1 MRSDTDHREPLDDFS
16 NFMRQKLEG
25 HRLPIDDLCWEEI
38 EARAGSR
45 QPKWLWWAGS
55 SVAAA
60 VIAFLFLF
68 SPFRGGDEFRE
79 GMPPPVV
86 SMQDQETIH
95 QEVEEDARK
104 ETVPVMDHP
113 VPAKK
118 LIAAVIPNDPQVTEE
133 KELPDTDI
141 VKNEAEQDK
150 SVGKTTVKEAAT
162 APGKKPGKKSEQADL
177 YNYDSKKYKFS
188 SGSKKKK
195 KEEGK
200 WSVNAGFGTGGH
212 VSLGLGDYDMASNDN
227 QDGMNPGNPGI
238 ISPPPVK
245 PPYLNGGGVL
255 PPEDYT
261 YVDAALPLSFGL
273 TVRRDFN
280 RYIGLETGLVYTY
293 LASNL
298 SKSGEVRYRSHL
310 ELHYLGVPVNLV
322 VNLWQNDRWNIY
334 LSGGVMLEKG
344 LRAKQTEDRF
354 WQMELYDKVDKRG
367 INGVQWSLNASAG
380 VSYRFYK
387 NWSFYFEPRIS
398 HYFDNDQ
405 PTSIRT
411 ENSVIMGLGAGVR
424 FGF

>member
-1 MRSDTDHREPLDDFS
+1 MRSDTDHREQLDDFS
-16 NFMRQKLEG
+16 NFMRQKLED

-68 SPFRGGDEFRE
+68 SPFRGGDEFHE
-79 GMPPPVV
+79 GMALPVV

-141 VKNEAEQDK
+141 VENEAEQDK
-150 SVGKTTVKEAAT
+150 SVGKTTAKEAST
-162 APGKKPGKKSEQADL
+162 APEKKPGKKSEQADL

-200 WSVNAGFGTGGH
+200 WAVNAGFGTGGH
-212 VSLGLGDYDMASNDN
+212 VSLGLRDYDMASNDN

-334 LSGGVMLEKG
+334 LSGGIMLEKG

>member
-16 NFMRQKLEG
+16 DFMRQKLEG

-79 GMPPPVV
+79 GMAPPVV

-118 LIAAVIPNDPQVTEE
+118 LIAAVIPNNPQVTEE
-133 KELPDTDI
+133 KELPDTD
-141 VKNEAEQDK
+141 VVENAAEQDK
-150 SVGKTTVKEAAT
+150 SVGKTTAKEAST
-162 APGKKPGKKSEQADL
+162 APEKKPGKKSEQADL

-212 VSLGLGDYDMASNDN
+212 VSLGLRDYDMASNDN
-227 QDGMNPGNPGI
+227 QSGGEPGNPGVFP
-238 ISPPPVK
+238 PPPVK
-245 PPYLNGGGVL
+245 PPFLNGGGVL

-322 VNLWQNDRWNIY
+322 VNLWQNARWNIY
-334 LSGGVMLEKG
+334 LSGGIMLEKG

>member
-1 MRSDTDHREPLDDFS
+1 MRSDKDHREPLDEFS
-16 NFMRQKLEG
+16 NFMRQKLED

-38 EARAGSR
+38 EARATSR

-68 SPFRGGDEFRE
+68 SPFRGGDGFRE
-79 GMPPPVV
+79 GMAPPVATV
-86 SMQDQETIH
+86 QEQEDIH
-95 QEVEEDARK
+95 QEVEEDIRK
-104 ETVPVMDHP
+104 ETVPAMDQP
-113 VPAKK
+113 VPTKK
-118 LIAAVIPNDPQVTEE
+118 LIAAVISDKTVRAEE
-133 KELPDTDI
+133 REASDI
-141 VKNEAEQDK
+141 EIDESEAEQEK
-150 SVGKTTVKEAAT
+150 PVGKTKDKEAAT
-162 APGKKPGKKSEQADL
+162 APEKKPGKKTEQADL

-200 WSVNAGFGTGGH
+200 WAVNAGFGTGGH
-212 VSLGLGDYDMASNDN
+212 VSLGLRDYDMASNDN
-227 QDGMNPGNPGI
+227 QEGMNPGNPGVI
-238 ISPPPVK
+238 PPPPVK
-245 PPYLNGGGVL
+245 PPYFNGSEVL
-255 PPEDYT
+255 PPEDYA

-293 LASNL
+293 LVSNL
-298 SKSGEVRYRSHL
+298 SKSGEVRYQSRL
-310 ELHYLGVPVNLV
+310 ELHYLGIPLNLV
-322 VNLWQNDRWNIY
+322 VNLWQNDRWNVY
-334 LSGGVMLEKG
+334 LSGGIMLEKG
-344 LRAKQTEDRF
+344 LRAKQTENRF
-354 WQMELYDKVDKRG
+354 WLMEAQDNVDKRG

-380 VSYRFYK
+380 VSYRFYR